1 MELFTRRN
9 NAKIFIKHIQKLHKK
24 LLRPKK
30 QYYLCHY
37 ISCIII
43 SRHESLTLTS
53 KIKKALLSL
62 ILELLT
68 FYTILLALK
77 VFYIIP
83 YILQNFWVGL
93 GLDLFLTTVLIY
105 YFPTFLQ
112 FIIACPFNPRIWI
125 NKVITII
132 FIQN

>member
-1 MELFTRRN
+1 MS
-9 NAKIFIKHIQKLHKK
+9 
-24 LLRPKK
+24 
-30 QYYLCHY
+30 Y

-93 GLDLFLTTVLIY
+93 GLDLFLTKVLIY
-105 YFPTFLQ
+105 YFPTSLQ
-112 FIIACPFNPRIWI
+112 FIIVCLFNPRI
-125 NKVITII
+125 
-132 FIQN
+132 

>member
-1 MELFTRRN
+1 MS
-9 NAKIFIKHIQKLHKK
+9 
-24 LLRPKK
+24 
-30 QYYLCHY
+30 Y

-93 GLDLFLTTVLIY
+93 GLDLFLTKVLIY

-112 FIIACPFNPRIWI
+112 FIIVCLFNPRI
-125 NKVITII
+125 
-132 FIQN
+132 

>member
-1 MELFTRRN
+1 MS
-9 NAKIFIKHIQKLHKK
+9 
-24 LLRPKK
+24 
-30 QYYLCHY
+30 Y

-112 FIIACPFNPRIWI
+112 FIIACPFNPRI
-125 NKVITII
+125 
-132 FIQN
+132 

>member
-1 MELFTRRN
+1 MS
-9 NAKIFIKHIQKLHKK
+9 
-24 LLRPKK
+24 
-30 QYYLCHY
+30 Y

-62 ILELLT
+62 ILGLLT

-112 FIIACPFNPRIWI
+112 FIIVCLFNPRI
-125 NKVITII
+125 
-132 FIQN
+132 